1 MLISTE
7 FFRFNKAVEHFYY
20 ALLFSSDEYAASGAS
35 TWGSWVAQGFDLAI
49 RAAPPA
55 VHQSDRLMVDSVP
68 GRRFELTAASDNYR
82 ALTRL
87 SEVLQEIERARTN
100 LAGNSEEARMQALLD
115 NPAID
120 RGLLRPVRE
129 SLKRNPVA
137 AEASDAI
144 GSMIKRGLSAL
155 TNWQIQSVKI
165 SVH

>member
-1 MLISTE
+1 
-7 FFRFNKAVEHFYY
+7 
-20 ALLFSSDEYAASGAS
+20 
-35 TWGSWVAQGFDLAI
+35 
-49 RAAPPA
+49 
-55 VHQSDRLMVDSVP
+55 MVDSVP